1 MANVFTVLVLLGM
14 LSHAGG
20 ACSCSGCTDT
30 KTVSTS
36 LQIAGGSCSNG
47 KKAAVDELKVQ
58 STDGSIFKVYTS
70 TSSYYSAG
78 FRYYSDGGTST
89 TVTCFNMA
97 SNIRVGAE
105 ESNIYVYVVCE
116 NSYYNC
122 PIKFDVRLVCLT
134 PSKTSDGG
142 SCSSPS
148 QCTSGVCRGSNCCGS
163 KGRSTGCT
171 DCDSD
176 GDCDTCS
183 SGYTN
188 SNYQCVASKKS
199 SGSTCSYNS
208 DCSSTYCKVRHCS
221 KTCVFQCAHSAAQA
235 VYSEDRLLWSLLSAF
250 NDNHL

>member
-20 ACSCSGCTDT
+20 ACSCSGCTST

-47 KKAAVDELKVQ
+47 MLAAVDELKVQ
-58 STDGSIFKVYTS
+58 STDGSIFKVFTS
-70 TSSYYSAG
+70 DSSYYYDG
-78 FRYYSDGGTST
+78 LTNYKEGGTTQGT
-89 TVTCFNMA
+89 TATCFNMA
-97 SNIRVGAE
+97 SNIYVGAE
-105 ESNIYVYVVCE
+105 KSNIYVYVVCK
-116 NSYYNC
+116 NSYYDC
-122 PIKFDVRLVCLT
+122 PIKFDVSLVCKAPT
-134 PSKTSDGG
+134 QMSDGG
-142 SCSSPS
+142 SCYSSS
-148 QCTSGVCRGSNCCGS
+148 QCDSGVCRGGNCCGS

-176 GDCDTCS
+176 GDCSTCS

-208 DCSSTYCKVRHCS
+208 DCSSGSCKVRHCS

-235 VYSEDRLLWSLLSAF
+235 V
-250 NDNHL
+250 